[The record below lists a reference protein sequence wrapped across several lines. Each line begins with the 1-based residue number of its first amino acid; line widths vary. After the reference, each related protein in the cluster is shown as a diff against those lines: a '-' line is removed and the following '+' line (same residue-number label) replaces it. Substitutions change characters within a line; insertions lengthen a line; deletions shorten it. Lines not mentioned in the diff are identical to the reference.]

1 MNLSSLPKITQR
13 KAKRVGRG
21 VGSGKGG
28 HTTGRGAKGQKARE
42 KVGLTFEGTKF
53 KKSLI
58 KRLPLL
64 RGKGRLK
71 PNPSKLVVFNLDDFV
86 DWPVKIA
93 VTHESLVKAGWIKTG
108 QRVKILGDGEI
119 KSALTVEV
127 ATSGS
132 ARKKIEAAGGK
143 IVEHG

>member
-1 MNLSSLPKITQR
+1 MNLSNLPKLVSRSQ
-13 KAKRVGRG
+13 KRVGRG
-21 VGSGKGG
+21 IGSGKGG
-28 HTTGRGAKGQKARE
+28 HTTGRGAKGQKIRG
-42 KVGLTFEGTKF
+42 KVPLTFEGTKF

-71 PNPSKLVVFNLDDFV
+71 PDSGKPVIFNLDDFIE
-86 DWPVKIA
+86 WPVKTP
-93 VTHESLVKAGWIKTG
+93 VTPENLVKAGWVGAG
-108 QRVKILGDGEI
+108 QKVKILGDGEI
-119 KSALTVEV
+119 KSALTVGV

-132 ARKKIEAAGGK
+132 AKKKIEAAGGK